1 VDTFPHHY
9 SYIFI
14 LIAQSAVRHRML
26 HSGAS
31 KFCQEAEFSFGT
43 FLKCS
48 AIDRC
53 EQYRSHSKKRRYMLE
68 YPSIPY
74 AVRYGVRT
82 ISRKSLY
89 RELLRDYTRR
99 VLTEL
104 KIDN

>member
-1 VDTFPHHY
+1 
-9 SYIFI
+9 
-14 LIAQSAVRHRML
+14 ML

-89 RELLRDYTRR
+89 WELLRDYTRR